1 MKRRGFLYASTL
13 SIMGSGLASLKD
25 IMSNPRDSERMPVL
39 FIGHG
44 NPMNAIEKNKYSLS
58 WEQMGK
64 NLPKPKA
71 IVCVSAHWETRGTKV
86 TATPF
91 PETIHDFGGFPQ
103 ALFDVQYPAS
113 GNPELALEIGR
124 MVHSVGVQQDLQW
137 GLDHGTWSV
146 LKPMYPLAD
155 IPVIQLSLDI
165 NKTPQQHVELA
176 KELSFLRDKGVLIIG
191 SGNIVHNLGRIDW
204 QNPNRGYDWA
214 IEFNDQVKK
223 TILNREFSKLSFY
236 KELSKSAEL
245 AVPST
250 EHYLPLLYATAIA
263 TEKDQLEFFNDDP
276 QMGSLTMTSLK
287 IS

>member
-1 MKRRGFLYASTL
+1 MKRRKFLYAT
-13 SIMGSGLASLKD
+13 SISLMGASLVSLRELASGPK
-25 IMSNPRDSERMPVL
+25 SSERMPVL
-39 FIGHG
+39 FVGHG
-44 NPMNAIEKNKYSLS
+44 NPMNAIEKNKYSLA

-71 IVCVSAHWETRGTKV
+71 IVCISAHWETKGTKV
-86 TATPF
+86 TANPH

-103 ALFDVQYPAS
+103 ALFDAQYPAP
-113 GNPELALEIGR
+113 GDPELALELGR
-124 MVHSVGVQQDLQW
+124 MVHSAGVQQDLQW
-137 GLDHGTWSV
+137 GLDHGAWSV
-146 LKPMYPLAD
+146 LKPMFPLAD
-155 IPVIQLSLDI
+155 IPVIQLSLDYT
-165 NKTPQQHVELA
+165 KTPQQHFEFA
-176 KELSFLRDKGVLIIG
+176 KELAALRDRGVLVMG

-204 QNPNRGYDWA
+204 QHPNSGYDWA

-223 TILNREFSKLSFY
+223 TILDRNFAQLSNY
-236 KELSKSAEL
+236 KSLSKSAEL

-250 EHYLPLLYATAIA
+250 EHYLPLLYATALA